1 MGPAGY
7 RRALVT
13 GASSGIGLAV
23 AEAFARDRLEVHAV
37 ALPNSGLEEHA
48 RSMGAVPHA
57 MDVADTAAVEQL
69 VAAIQPDILVNN
81 AGILGAFTPLQNVS
95 REAVDRLLAINLAQ
109 AIHFTRA
116 ALPGMIERNRG
127 HILFTGSIAGRV
139 ANRGLAVY
147 AATKAGILAFAEGI
161 RWDVLG
167 SGVRT
172 TVLVPGRV
180 ETHIYDNHFG
190 THGKASEALYRDF
203 AALQPADMARLVSAV
218 VAMPAHVDVSVIEVM
233 PTGQVFGG
241 SQVAKSSDN

>member
-1 MGPAGY
+1 MALSNY
-7 RRALVT
+7 TTALVT
-13 GASSGIGLAV
+13 GASSGIGLAI
-23 AEAFARDRLEVHAV
+23 AEALRADGLEVHAV
-37 ALPNSGLEEHA
+37 ALPNSGLEAHA
-48 RSMGAVPHA
+48 ARIGAIPYA
-57 MDVADTAAVEQL
+57 MDVADTAGIEVLVGAV
-69 VAAIQPDILVNN
+69 QPDILVNN

-95 REAVDRLLAINLAQ
+95 RQSVDRLIAVNLSQ

-116 ALPGMIERNRG
+116 ALPGMLERKRG

-180 ETHIYDNHFG
+180 ETHIYDQHFG
-190 THGKASEALYRDF
+190 THGKASEALYENF
-203 AALQPADMARLVSAV
+203 EAIQPADMARLVSAI
-218 VAMPAHVDVSVIEVM
+218 VAMPAHVDVSVLEVM

-241 SQVAKSSDN
+241 SQIAKSNDS